1 MIVDYSKED
10 GLLSAT
16 RDTFSGERPCHLCH
30 RISEAKEND
39 DSKPTP
45 LTAPDHSRLLQDMLP
60 SRTASVPPPH
70 SPRSFSPDPPASSAY
85 RWTLHPCHR
94 HDPSSPEN
102 SPRPFR
108 VGTSRPLGACPP
120 SV

>member
-60 SRTASVPPPH
+60 SRTASVPPPLSH
-70 SPRSFSPDPPASSAY
+70 PLPPVLFTGPTRILGLPVDSPPLPPPRSIVA
-85 RWTLHPCHR
+85 
-94 HDPSSPEN
+94 
-102 SPRPFR
+102 
-108 VGTSRPLGACPP
+108 
-120 SV
+120 